1 MALDLAPP
9 VVQDRAEP
17 SPEPVR
23 PVRRETSRHRRR
35 RRDLRTRAEQL
46 WRPAIAGAV
55 VLFAASGPAH
65 AFGRTTVVFWMILI
79 GLVLAAVAVPLG
91 LLALRGRTRPMRD
104 LPRRAAL
111 IAARPYL
118 VVLALDVLIVSRWF
132 RTGTFIAGG
141 DMGAFIRRGWEPEM
155 TWSWN
160 HQITGAG
167 SAAYTMARA
176 FEFVLIRLCQ
186 MVGLTEYSAQWLYY
200 TCIYGLVGFGVA
212 YLAGA
217 FVRSQTGIVV
227 AGAFGMLNGFFL
239 TRLPNPLNVI
249 SVGSV
254 ALITGVAMRV
264 ALGRRVPAPIAGFA
278 LMPTSFLS
286 FNPPMLVVA
295 YAWAVGGTPL
305 LAALLL
311 GRGSAWRLLKWFVA
325 AIPWAIGLNAWWLV
339 PLAQSF
345 TGGGGATANATFTD
359 PTNWSWSQVN
369 NIPPN
374 ILTMVANWAWF
385 LPQYLP
391 FATDLDQPWWI
402 WVRYLLPALVF
413 VAPLAASR
421 RLRRVT
427 LGLLVMILVFV
438 FLAKGLRPPLAKINM
453 FLYLHAPGFWLF
465 REPMSKLGQLLVSFF
480 GVMLAATVEGLLL
493 RLRRLPRRRRPY
505 GRAVAAVPVVLALAY
520 PYPLY
525 TGGVMPDERPTQPS
539 MHVRVAQ
546 EWWDVAEHI
555 DADPRP
561 GKVFVLPLDDYYQ
574 MPTTWGFFGADSIA
588 NLLIKHPVV
597 QPKPDGYFG
606 DVPGFAAALRLVE
619 AALLAGDLEPVPRLL
634 HSIGAS
640 RVIVRHDLVH
650 GLPNRYFADDAVLAA
665 AMARVPGATLE
676 VDGLLQVWRVGDGSS
691 PTVRTYDRVLDAPAR
706 PDAGAAVLG
715 TVGPSTA
722 IAARPD
728 TTAVATSPQVDDT
741 AAVTPDIV
749 HWPVP
754 AVDEGS
760 PSTTVDVPAGRYTV
774 AQRAR
779 AAPTLI
785 PRVHDGELLLEDR
798 TVVKVDGR
806 AVSRRPAVRVPLPA
820 DREILA
826 IKPAGTR
833 RVVSL
838 DVDEPAPVPVGAATR
853 LTLLAA
859 DPTPAKVSG
868 FSKVFDCNNYEP
880 RPWRELGLSAKMT
893 ETKKHGASVR
903 LQASDHAACTRVIV
917 SKAPPGQIYRVRLQ
931 YRHVSGPRPQICL
944 WQSGAAGCE
953 LSSRPALSHEWTA
966 YEGVVTMD
974 AGGLLQII
982 LHADVGRRLSS
993 PTVVE
998 YRGVQVQALEEVGSH
1013 EVWPPVV
1020 PETTVE
1026 LTAGRHELR
1035 VDGGL
1040 SGSILTSF
1048 EPLEDCYRYDDQTA
1062 DQAGLAAESAVGG
1075 DGETTYT
1082 LKAVSHLACIG
1093 ASAIDFG
1100 GASLYELSMEARS
1113 VALRNPKFCL
1123 YLRGPDLCRKLPTVA
1138 VYKGW
1143 TPYEALIPPD
1153 ANTVEARLYLYGLR
1167 DLEGRQ
1173 QSQVEY
1179 RGVRIRPVAS
1189 TSAVV
1194 LIRQAEPGPESVVD
1208 WERENPAQFSGT
1220 VTGSGP
1226 AVLALAESAA
1236 PGWQLSGIAGAQKV
1250 TLQGWMAGWTL
1261 PAAGDFT
1268 LGYAPSRIAR
1278 AAFYLLPVTVALS
1291 AGFMYA
1297 VRLPPGR
1304 PGDWAVRHR
1313 RRRRTPGWLR
1323 LPRLPS
1329 MPRWRR

>member
-1 MALDLAPP
+1 MSTADVRRYAVALDLARPGTRDRP
-9 VVQDRAEP
+9 VP
-17 SPEPVR
+17 SPDPGR
-23 PVRRETSRHRRR
+23 AVRRPAHRHRRR
-35 RRDLRTRAEQL
+35 RDPRAL
-46 WRPAIAGAV
+46 AGRWWRPALAVAV
-55 VLFAASGPAH
+55 VLFAVSGPAH
-65 AFGRTTVVFWMILI
+65 AFGRTTVVFWLCLV
-79 GLVLAAVAVPLG
+79 GLALATAAVPLG
-91 LLALRGRTRPMRD
+91 LLALRGRGRPVLD

-111 IAARPYL
+111 VAARPYL
-118 VVLALDVLIVSRWF
+118 IVLALDVLIVSRWF

-176 FEFVLIRLCQ
+176 FEFVLIRLCRL
-186 MVGLTEYSAQWLYY
+186 VGLTEYSAQWLYY

-217 FVRSQTGIVV
+217 FVRSQAGIVV

-295 YAWAVGGTPL
+295 YAWAVAGTPL
-305 LAALLL
+305 LAALLI
-311 GRGSAWRLLKWFVA
+311 GRRAAWRLLRWFA
-325 AIPWAIGLNAWWLV
+325 AAVPWAICLNAWWLV

-369 NIPPN
+369 NVPPN

-391 FATDLDQPWWI
+391 FAADLDRPWWI
-402 WVRYLLPALVF
+402 WIRYLLPALVF
-413 VAPLAASR
+413 LAPLVASR

-427 LGLLVMILVFV
+427 LGLLVVILVFV
-438 FLAKGLRPPLAKINM
+438 FLAKGLRPPLAKINL

-465 REPMSKLGQLLVSFF
+465 REPMSKLGQLLISFF
-480 GVMLAATVEGLLL
+480 GVMLAVTVEGMLL
-493 RLRRLPRRRRPY
+493 RLRLLPRRRRPY
-505 GRAVAAVPVVLALAY
+505 GRVVAAAPVLLALAY

-606 DVPGFAAALRLVE
+606 DVPGFAAGLRLIE
-619 AALLAGDLEPVPRLL
+619 SALLAGDLEPVPRLL
-634 HSIGAS
+634 DSIGAS
-640 RVIVRHDLVH
+640 RVIVRHDLVR
-650 GLPNRYFADDAVLAA
+650 GLPNRYFADDRVLAA

-676 VDGLLQVWRVGDGSS
+676 VDGLLQVWRLGDGSS

-715 TVGPSTA
+715 TVGSGTA

-728 TTAVATSPQVDDT
+728 APAAATSPRVDDT
-741 AAVTPDIV
+741 AAVTPDVV

-754 AVDEGS
+754 AVDRGS
-760 PSTTVDVPAGRYTV
+760 PVTTVRVPAGRYTV

-779 AAPTLI
+779 AAPALI
-785 PRVHDGELLLEDR
+785 PRVEGGDLLLEDP
-798 TVVKVDGR
+798 TVVRVDGR
-806 AVSRRPAVRVPLPA
+806 PVSRRPALRVPLP
-820 DREILA
+820 DGRPVLA

-838 DVDEPAPVPVGAATR
+838 DVDEPKPVPVGAATG

-859 DPTPAKVSG
+859 DPDPVKVSG
-868 FSKVFDCNNYEP
+868 FSPVFDCNNYEP
-880 RPWRELGLSAKMT
+880 RPWSELGLSAVTSDSKQ
-893 ETKKHGASVR
+893 GPAVR
-903 LQASDHAACTRVIV
+903 LTASDHAGCTRVIV
-917 SKAPPGQIYRVRLQ
+917 DDAPAGQIYRIRMQ

-953 LSSRPALSHEWTA
+953 LSTRLGLAKEWTPF
-966 YEGVVTMD
+966 EGVVTMD
-974 AGGLLQII
+974 AGGTLQII

-998 YRGVQVQALEEVGSH
+998 YRGVQVQALEEVGRP
-1013 EVWPPVV
+1013 EVWPPAV
-1020 PETTVE
+1020 PETTVD
-1026 LTAGRHELR
+1026 LAAGDHELR

-1040 SGSILTSF
+1040 SGSILSPF

-1062 DQAGLAAESAVGG
+1062 EQAGLAAEAQTGP

-1093 ASAIDFG
+1093 AAAEDFG

-1138 VYKGW
+1138 VYQGW

-1153 ANTVEARLYLYGLR
+1153 PNTVEARLYLYGLR
-1167 DLEGRQ
+1167 DLEGTR

-1194 LIRQAEPGPESVVD
+1194 LIRQDEPGAAAVAD
-1208 WERENPAQFSGT
+1208 WERENPAHFAGT
-1220 VTGSGP
+1220 VTAAGP
-1226 AVLALAESAA
+1226 TVLAMAESAA
-1236 PGWQLSGIAGAQKV
+1236 PGWALTGIPGARKV
-1250 TLQGWMAGWTL
+1250 TLQGWMSGWEL
-1261 PAAGDFT
+1261 PAGGDFAIRY
-1268 LGYAPSRIAR
+1268 GPARIAR
-1278 AAFYLLPVTVALS
+1278 YAFYLLPVTVVLS
-1291 AGFMYA
+1291 VAFMYA
-1297 VRLPPGR
+1297 VRLPAGR
-1304 PGDWAVRHR
+1304 PGAWAVRHR
-1313 RRRRTPGWLR
+1313 RRRRR
-1323 LPRLPS
+1323 
-1329 MPRWRR
+1329 RWRR

>member
-1 MALDLAPP
+1 MALDLAQP
-9 VVQDRAEP
+9 VVPDRVVSAP
-17 SPEPVR
+17 DPGR
-23 PVRRETSRHRRR
+23 PVRREAARHRRR
-35 RRDLRTRAEQL
+35 RRDLRARAVRL
-46 WRPAIAGAV
+46 WRPALLAAV
-55 VLFAASGPAH
+55 VLFALSGPAH
-65 AFGRTTVVFWMILI
+65 AFGRTTVVFWMVLI
-79 GLVLAAVAVPLG
+79 GLALAAAAVPLG
-91 LLALRGRTRPMRD
+91 LLALRGRGRPLAD

-111 IAARPYL
+111 VAARPYL
-118 VVLALDVLIVSRWF
+118 IVLGLDVLIVSRWF

-155 TWSWN
+155 AWSWN

-167 SAAYTMARA
+167 SAAYTMARG
-176 FEFVLIRLCQ
+176 FEFVLIRLCRL
-186 MVGLTEYSAQWLYY
+186 VGLTEYSAQWLYY

-217 FVRSQTGIVV
+217 FVRSQAGIVV

-295 YAWAVGGTPL
+295 YAWAVAGTPL
-305 LAALLL
+305 MAALLI
-311 GRGSAWRLLKWFVA
+311 GRGAAWRLLKWFVA
-325 AIPWAIGLNAWWLV
+325 ATPWALCLNAWWLL

-391 FATDLDQPWWI
+391 FATDLDRPWWI
-402 WVRYLLPALVF
+402 WIRYLLPALVF
-413 VAPLAASR
+413 IAPLVASR

-427 LGLLVMILVFV
+427 LGLLVAILVFV

-465 REPMSKLGQLLVSFF
+465 REPMSKLGQLLISFF
-480 GVMLAATVEGLLL
+480 GVMLAVTVEGLLL
-493 RLRRLPRRRRPY
+493 RLRLLPRPRRRY
-505 GRAVAAVPVVLALAY
+505 GLVAAAVPVVLALAY

-588 NLLIKHPVV
+588 NLLVKHPVV

-606 DVPGFAAALRLVE
+606 DVPGFAAGLRLIE
-619 AALLAGDLEPVPRLL
+619 SALLAGDLEPVPRLL
-634 HSIGAS
+634 QSIGAS
-640 RVIVRHDLVH
+640 RVIVRHDLVR
-650 GLPNRYFADDAVLAA
+650 GLPNRYFADDRVLAA

-676 VDGLLQVWRVGDGSS
+676 VDGLLQVWRLGDGSS
-691 PTVRTYDRVLDAPAR
+691 QTVRTYDRVLDAPAR

-715 TVGPSTA
+715 TVGETTA
-722 IAARPD
+722 IRARPD
-728 TTAVATSPQVDDT
+728 TTAAATSPQVDDT
-741 AAVTPDIV
+741 AAVTPDVV

-754 AVDEGS
+754 AVDEGA
-760 PSTTVDVPAGRYTV
+760 PSTTVEVAAGRYTV

-779 AAPTLI
+779 AAPALI
-785 PRVHDGELLLEDR
+785 PRVDGDELLLEDR
-798 TVVKVDGR
+798 TVVKIDGR
-806 AVSRRPAVRVPLPA
+806 TVSRRPAVRVPLP
-820 DREILA
+820 DGRRVLA
-826 IKPAGTR
+826 VKPAGTR

-838 DVDEPAPVPVGAATR
+838 DVEKPAPVPVGAATE

-859 DPTPAKVSG
+859 DPTPARVSG
-868 FSKVFDCNNYEP
+868 FSPVFDCNNYEP
-880 RPWRELGLSAKMT
+880 RPFKELGLSAEMT
-893 ETKKHGASVR
+893 DTKHGRKVR
-903 LQASDHAACTRVIV
+903 LSAADHAGCTRIIV
-917 SKAPPGQIYRVRLQ
+917 SDAAPGQIYRVRLQ

-953 LSSRPALSHEWTA
+953 LSSRPALSRDWTS

-982 LHADVGRRLSS
+982 LHADVGRRLAS

-998 YRGVQVQALEEVGSH
+998 YRDVQVQALEEVGSH
-1013 EVWPPVV
+1013 EVWPPAV
-1020 PETTVE
+1020 PETTVD
-1026 LTAGRHELR
+1026 LTAGKHQLR

-1040 SGSILTSF
+1040 SGSILSDF

-1062 DQAGLAAESAVGG
+1062 EQAGLAAESAVGG

-1093 ASAIDFG
+1093 ATADDFG
-1100 GASLYELSMEARS
+1100 GSALYELSMEARS

-1138 VYKGW
+1138 VYNGW

-1153 ANTVEARLYLYGLR
+1153 PNTVEARLYLYGLR

-1179 RGVRIRPVAS
+1179 KGVRIRPVAS

-1194 LIRQAEPGPESVVD
+1194 LIRQDEPGPESVVD
-1208 WERENPAQFSGT
+1208 WQRENPARFSGT
-1220 VTGSGP
+1220 VTGDGP

-1236 PGWQLSGIAGAQKV
+1236 PGWRLTGIDGAEKV
-1250 TLQGWMAGWTL
+1250 TLQGWMSGWTL
-1261 PAAGDFT
+1261 PAGGDFT
-1268 LGYAPSRIAR
+1268 VHYTPATLSRY
-1278 AAFYLLPVTVALS
+1278 AFYLLPVTVALS
-1291 AGFMYA
+1291 IGFMYA

-1304 PGDWAVRHR
+1304 PGAWTIRHR
-1313 RRRRTPGWLR
+1313 RRF
-1323 LPRLPS
+1323 
-1329 MPRWRR
+1329 RWRPDLRWRPGVRWRVWRR

>member
-1 MALDLAPP
+1 VALDLARPGAR
-9 VVQDRAEP
+9 DRVAA
-17 SPEPVR
+17 SPDPVR
-23 PVRRETSRHRRR
+23 PVRREPARHRRR
-35 RRDLRTRAEQL
+35 RRDVRLPAGRL
-46 WRPAIAGAV
+46 WRPALAVAV
-55 VLFAASGPAH
+55 VLFALSGPVH
-65 AFGRTTVVFWMILI
+65 AFGRTTVVFWMVLI
-79 GLVLAAVAVPLG
+79 GLALAAAAVPLAAVAF
-91 LLALRGRTRPMRD
+91 RGRNRPIAD
-104 LPRRAAL
+104 LPRRAVL
-111 IAARPYL
+111 VAARPYL
-118 VVLALDVLIVSRWF
+118 IVLALDVLIVSRWF

-176 FEFVLIRLCQ
+176 FEFVLIRICRF
-186 MVGLTEYSAQWLYY
+186 VGLTEYSAQWLYY

-264 ALGRRVPAPIAGFA
+264 ALGRRMPAPIAGFA

-295 YAWAVGGTPL
+295 FAWAVAGTPL
-305 LAALLL
+305 LAALLI
-311 GRGSAWRLLKWFVA
+311 GRRGAWRLLKWFALAV
-325 AIPWAIGLNAWWLV
+325 PWALGLNAWWLV

-369 NIPPN
+369 NLPPN

-391 FATDLDQPWWI
+391 FATDLDRPWWI
-402 WVRYLLPALVF
+402 WIRYLLPALVF
-413 VAPLAASR
+413 VAPLVASR

-427 LGLLVMILVFV
+427 LGLLVVILVFV
-438 FLAKGLRPPLAKINM
+438 FLAKGLRPPLAEINL

-480 GVMLAATVEGLLL
+480 AVMLAVTVEGLLL
-493 RLRRLPRRRRPY
+493 RLRLVAHHGRRRFGY
-505 GRAVAAVPVVLALAY
+505 AAAAAPVLLALAY

-606 DVPGFAAALRLVE
+606 DVPGFAAGLRLIE
-619 AALLAGDLEPVPRLL
+619 NALLAGDLEPVPRLL
-634 HSIGAS
+634 DSIGAS
-640 RVIVRHDLVH
+640 RVIVRHDLVR
-650 GLPNRYFADDAVLAA
+650 GLPNRYFADDRILAA

-676 VDGLLQVWRVGDGSS
+676 VDGLLQVWRLGDGSS

-715 TVGPSTA
+715 TVDSRTA

-728 TTAVATSPQVDDT
+728 TSVAATSPQVDDT
-741 AAVTPDIV
+741 AAVTPDVV

-760 PSTTVDVPAGRYTV
+760 PETTVEVPAGRYTV

-779 AAPTLI
+779 AAPALF
-785 PRVHDGELLLEDR
+785 PRVDGGDLVLEDR
-798 TVVKVDGR
+798 TVVRIDGR
-806 AVSRRPAVRVPLPA
+806 AVSRRPALRVPLP
-820 DREILA
+820 DGRRVLA
-826 IKPAGTR
+826 VKPAGTR

-838 DVDEPAPVPVGAATR
+838 DVDEPAPVPVGAATG

-859 DPTPAKVSG
+859 DPEPAKVSG
-868 FSKVFDCNNYEP
+868 FSPVFDCNNYEP
-880 RPWRELGLSAKMT
+880 RLWRELGLSAEMSDSK
-893 ETKKHGASVR
+893 EGPAVR
-903 LQASDHAACTRVIV
+903 LTASDHAGCTRLIV
-917 SKAPPGQIYRVRLQ
+917 SDAPAGQIYRVRMQ

-953 LSSRPALSHEWTA
+953 LSNRLGLAKEWTPF
-966 YEGVVTMD
+966 EGMVTMD
-974 AGGLLQII
+974 AGGTLQII
-982 LHADVGRRLSS
+982 LHADVGRRLAP

-1013 EVWPPVV
+1013 EVWPPAV
-1020 PETTVE
+1020 PETTVD
-1026 LTAGRHELR
+1026 LTAGEHRLR

-1040 SGSILTSF
+1040 SGSILAPF

-1062 DQAGLAAESAVGG
+1062 EQAGLAAESQIGV

-1093 ASAIDFG
+1093 AAADDFG

-1138 VYKGW
+1138 VYQGW

-1179 RGVRIRPVAS
+1179 RGVRMRPVAS

-1194 LIRQAEPGPESVVD
+1194 LVRQQPSTATSVAD
-1208 WERENPAQFSGT
+1208 WERENPAHFSGT
-1220 VTGSGP
+1220 VTASGP
-1226 AVLALAESAA
+1226 AVLAMAESAA
-1236 PGWQLSGIAGAQKV
+1236 PGWTLTGVPGAKKV
-1250 TLQGWMAGWTL
+1250 TLQGWMSGWQL
-1261 PAAGDFT
+1261 PAGGDFAIRY
-1268 LGYAPSRIAR
+1268 GPARIAR
-1278 AAFYLLPVTVALS
+1278 YAFYLLPVTVVLS
-1291 AGFMYA
+1291 GLFMYA
-1297 VRLPPGR
+1297 VRLPAGR
-1304 PGDWAVRHR
+1304 PGTWTVRHR
-1313 RRRRTPGWLR
+1313 RRNRRWR
-1323 LPRLPS
+1323 WRW
-1329 MPRWRR
+1329 RWRR